1 MSAIIDLSQ
10 GAGIRAELSSYSI
23 LERCAAILGTDS
35 ETLVLTANLAA
46 AQKALTCVDKRGD
59 ESRLPEG
66 VAALLSPSSQ
76 GVTLYRLG
84 SDLAAP
90 VLISTGETGLA
101 AKLGTES
108 PPKNLFFGPEILSR
122 LTPAALAAA
131 KAEWDERVSLTCS
144 CAARMAELTGAVA
157 DSAGDNI
164 RLRAEE
170 KGELGRKLA
179 ALGLKL
185 EEAEDSFTAWLFSL
199 AEVKA
204 LAAHLGGLK
213 PARTARIRRTTKE
226 TDIALF
232 LDLDGEPGGRF
243 ETGVFFFD
251 HMLEQIARHGGVR
264 LDVVCEGDVEVDT
277 HHTIEDV
284 CLALG
289 EAIRVALGDKA
300 GIVRFGFAL
309 PMDETRAG
317 VWVDLSGR
325 PYVRFDG
332 DIPGERVGDF
342 PVEMC
347 AHAFRSLSETM
358 KAAIHVEVS
367 GDNAHHMI
375 EACFKAFGRALR
387 QGVRVE
393 GDLIPS
399 TKGVL

>member
-1 MSAIIDLSQ
+1 MSAIMNLSR
-10 GAGIRAELSSYSI
+10 GAGIRAELSSQSI
-23 LERCAAILGTDS
+23 IERCAAILGVDPA
-35 ETLVLTANLAA
+35 TLLLTANLAA
-46 AQKALTCVDKRGD
+46 ARKLLTWGDKTGD

-66 VAALLSPSSQ
+66 VAALLSPSAQ

-90 VLISTGETGLA
+90 VLISTGEAALA
-101 AKLGTES
+101 AKLAAES
-108 PPKNLFFGPEILSR
+108 PPQNLFFGPEILSR

-131 KAEWDERVSLTCS
+131 KAEWDERLALTCS
-144 CAARMAELTGAVA
+144 CAARMAELTGAAA
-157 DSAGDNI
+157 DNSGDRI
-164 RLRAEE
+164 TLTAPD
-170 KGELGRKLA
+170 KGGLA
-179 ALGLKL
+179 STLASLGLKL
-185 EEAEDSFTAWLFSL
+185 EETEGGFTAWLFTL

-264 LDVVCEGDVEVDT
+264 LEVVCEGDVEVDT

-300 GIVRFGFAL
+300 GIARFGFAL
-309 PMDETRAG
+309 PMDETRAS

-393 GDLIPS
+393 GNLIPS